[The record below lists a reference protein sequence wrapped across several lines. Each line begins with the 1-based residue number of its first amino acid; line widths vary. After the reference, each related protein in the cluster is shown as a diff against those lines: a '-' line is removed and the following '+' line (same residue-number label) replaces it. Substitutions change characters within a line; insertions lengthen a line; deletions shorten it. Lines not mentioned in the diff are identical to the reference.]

1 MKKDKLHIPFF
12 QRGDIGGVA
21 YLVTNNIVNYL
32 IVIATLTGVMG
43 WPNEIVFGRVVP
55 GIFFFLLSLNN
66 CILRRH
72 NRLGFSILCVGLQL
86 RELVVDR
93 GFCGL
98 ELLELGVCGSLLR
111 CKLCR
116 ADAAVL
122 VIDCQR
128 LVIRLFCLPQIV
140 VFLRRRVARFDQT
153 LIIILLQRFQIS
165 LGLLQFIRVLRF
177 EHEHRVAHVDLL
189 AGLDQDAGDLAGLLD
204 GDVIDLAGLDGAA
217 AADAGVDGA
226 GGGLLRRDLGQGG
239 IHDRLGEEGQH
250 QQDRQKNDGRGLD
263 PFAFSYTVFHVSF
276 LILSQSQNVRCLP
289 PDTPRRAETAA
300 DRGSY
305 R

>member
-1 MKKDKLHIPFF
+1 MIVNRQCLIISFPSLLHVVILLC
-12 QRGDIGGVA
+12 GGVA
-21 YLVTNNIVNYL
+21 
-32 IVIATLTGVMG
+32 
-43 WPNEIVFGRVVP
+43 
-55 GIFFFLLSLNN
+55 
-66 CILRRH
+66 
-72 NRLGFSILCVGLQL
+72 RLD
-86 RELVVDR
+86 EALVVVL
-93 GFCGL
+93 L
-98 ELLELGVCGSLLR
+98 ERLEVRLRLLELV
-111 CKLCR
+111 
-116 ADAAVL
+116 
-122 VIDCQR
+122 
-128 LVIRLFCLPQIV
+128 
-140 VFLRRRVARFDQT
+140 
-153 LIIILLQRFQIS
+153 
-165 LGLLQFIRVLRF
+165 RVLRF
-177 EHEHRVAHVDLL
+177 EHEHRIAHVDLL

-204 GDVIDLAGLDGAA
+204 GDVIDFAGLDGAA

>member
-1 MKKDKLHIPFF
+1 MLRDRCLCIRILFF
-12 QRGDIGGVA
+12 GLDLRD
-21 YLVTNNIVNYL
+21 L
-32 IVIATLTGVMG
+32 IVDCG
-43 WPNEIVFGRVVP
+43 
-55 GIFFFLLSLNN
+55 
-66 CILRRH
+66 LRR
-72 NRLGFSILCVGLQL
+72 LKFLQL
-86 RELVVDR
+86 RFGRGLLGGELRSVHRAVLPVDGQRLVVGVAR
-93 GFCGL
+93 LLHVVILLCGRVARLDEALVVVLL
-98 ELLELGVCGSLLR
+98 ERLEIRLRLLELV
-111 CKLCR
+111 
-116 ADAAVL
+116 
-122 VIDCQR
+122 
-128 LVIRLFCLPQIV
+128 
-140 VFLRRRVARFDQT
+140 
-153 LIIILLQRFQIS
+153 
-165 LGLLQFIRVLRF
+165 RVLRF

-239 IHDRLGEEGQH
+239 IHDRLGKEGQH

>member
-1 MKKDKLHIPFF
+1 MLRYSRLSVRI
-12 QRGDIGGVA
+12 
-21 YLVTNNIVNYL
+21 
-32 IVIATLTGVMG
+32 
-43 WPNEIVFGRVVP
+43 
-55 GIFFFLLSLNN
+55 IFFAFQ
-66 CILRRH
+66 
-72 NRLGFSILCVGLQL
+72 LGQ
-86 RELVVDR
+86 LVVDG
-93 GFCGL
+93 GFGGL
-98 ELLELGVCGSLLR
+98 QLLELGVCGSLLR
-111 CKLCR
+111 CKLRR

-122 VIDCQR
+122 VIDRQR
-128 LVIRLFCLPQIV
+128 LVIRLFCLLQIV
-140 VFLRRRVARFDQT
+140 VFLRRRVSGFDQT
-153 LIIILLQRFQIS
+153 LVVVLLER
-165 LGLLQFIRVLRF
+165 LEVRLRLLELVRVLRF
-177 EHEHRVAHVDLL
+177 EHEHRIPHVDLL

-239 IHDRLGEEGQH
+239 VHDRLGKEGQH